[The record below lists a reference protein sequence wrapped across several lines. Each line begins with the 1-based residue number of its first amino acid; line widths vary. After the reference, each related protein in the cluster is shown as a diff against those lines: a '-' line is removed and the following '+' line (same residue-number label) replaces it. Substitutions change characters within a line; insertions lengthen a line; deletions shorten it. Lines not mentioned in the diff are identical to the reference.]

1 MNAAMVFGRGLSFP
15 PRLGRDGG
23 FAWSEGPENIR
34 EAIRVLL
41 LTETGERV
49 RRPEFGGDLRRLL
62 FEPNTAATRRTIRDR
77 IEAARPKPPIQQMRE
92 RARAATPE
100 PTLNPSSRIPLDVH
114 FNNASLKSI
123 LDFLSTAII
132 DPSAA

>member
-77 IEAARPKPPIQQMRE
+77 IEQTLSAW
-92 RARAATPE
+92 E
-100 PTLNPSSRIPLDVH
+100 PRIALDAVDVE
-114 FNNASLKSI
+114 S
-123 LDFLSTAII
+123 
-132 DPSAA
+132 DPDNDSAALATITYRLVATQATEQTTLRLPMKA

>member
-1 MNAAMVFGRGLSFP
+1 MNAGIVFGRGLSFP
-15 PRLGRDGG
+15 PRLGRDGA

-62 FEPNTAATRRTIRDR
+62 FEPNTATTRRTIRDR
-77 IEAARPKPPIQQMRE
+77 IEQ
-92 RARAATPE
+92 T
-100 PTLNPSSRIPLDVH
+100 
-114 FNNASLKSI
+114 
-123 LDFLSTAII
+123 LSTWEPRITLDAVEVEA
-132 DPSAA
+132 DPADESAALATITYRLIATQANEQISLRLPLQS